1 MKLAIV
7 FCIHTVVCTLA
18 QSQCRNCDGLQCNS
32 TYIAVGYQNNVTFWK
47 RVISR
52 CGLLARPRRFCEEPN
67 SNGTYNRYCPCRAG
81 YECRAL
87 NERFPRWKTCTP
99 VTSTSSTQ
107 SIVPSSTVTT
117 VSETAAQSERPSTTV
132 SEPVTEPE
140 GTTAA
145 GGQQ

>member
-1 MKLAIV
+1 MKVAIV
-7 FCIHTVVCTLA
+7 FLLFTTVVFTLA
-18 QSQCRNCDGLQCNS
+18 QSQCENCDGLQCNS
-32 TYIAVGYQNNVTFWK
+32 TLHCCLVSRTTLRFWK

-67 SNGTYNRYCPCRAG
+67 SNGTYSRYCPCRAG

-99 VTSTSSTQ
+99 ESSTSSTQ
-107 SIVPSSTVTT
+107 STVSSSTVTT
-117 VSETAAQSERPSTTV
+117 VSETTTQSEGQTV
-132 SEPVTEPE
+132 PETATEPE